1 MIIHNTFNRL
11 YPQYNNTL
19 IYPLTQAKGLYYKV
33 NDVIELL
40 EDREL
45 AEKQAKKG
53 CN

>member
-1 MIIHNTFNRL
+1 MVKQKNHTKRL
-11 YPQYNNTL
+11 
-19 IYPLTQAKGLYYKV
+19 PLNEIAKGLYYKV